1 MSNGLLSKLLGLG
14 NSNQPAPSATSP
26 CVKHWVAAHVRYKDD
41 KTDVLS
47 ADAVIYQGT
56 ATINGGP
63 LAAGELKSTGLDAGA
78 YSFSLTDVH
87 PDEWE
92 AG

>member
-1 MSNGLLSKLLGLG
+1 MSKGFFGKLLGLG
-14 NSNQPAPSATSP
+14 NSNQPAPSGPPS
-26 CVKHWVAAHVRYKDD
+26 CQLHWVAAHVRYKDD

-47 ADAVIYQGT
+47 ADAVIYKGT
-56 ATINGGP
+56 DTINGGP
-63 LAAGELKSTGLDAGA
+63 LAAGLLKSTGLDAGS
-78 YSFSLTDVH
+78 YEFSLTDVH